1 MNGEFAIS
9 LDPDNWDAL
18 RTQAHRMLDD
28 MFDHLASITERPLWQ
43 HLPADAR
50 HTQFRQPLPHAPQAL
65 ENVHAEF
72 MQHILPYTLGNIHPG
87 FMGWVHGGG
96 TPVGMVAEMLAAG
109 INANLGGRDHAPI
122 EVERQIT
129 HWMRELFGFPAAASG
144 LFVTGTSMANLIAVI
159 IAKTCALGAETRHAG
174 LGEAGIRLRA
184 YTSTDA
190 HNCISKAMAVVGL
203 GSDALRRIGVDADHR
218 MNLAE
223 LAATVAADRAAG
235 YVPFLVVGTAG
246 SVNVGAIDDLNA
258 LADFAHTEG
267 LWLHVDGA
275 FGALAR
281 LSPEI
286 APQLDGIERVDSIAF
301 DFHKWGQV
309 PYDAGFVL
317 VRDGELH
324 RRAFAEN
331 ADYLQNHEHGMAAG
345 APWPCDFGPDLSRGF
360 RALKTWFTLKTYG
373 ADALGNV
380 ISSSC
385 RLAQQLAARIDAE
398 AELERLAPVALNI
411 VCFRYVA
418 PTLDAEATNA
428 LNTRLVIDL
437 QEAGRVA
444 PSSTRIRG
452 QVAIRAALVNHRTSE
467 ADIEALIDA
476 TLHQGRLRLAA
487 LSPSLPPTA

>member
-1 MNGEFAIS
+1 
-9 LDPDNWDAL
+9 
-18 RTQAHRMLDD
+18 MLDD
-28 MFDHLASITERPLWQ
+28 MFDYLSSITERPLWQ
-43 HLPADAR
+43 HLPAEAR
-50 HTQFRQPLPHAPQAL
+50 ETCFRQALPHAPQAL
-65 ENVHAEF
+65 ESVHREF
-72 MQHILPYTLGNIHPG
+72 MQQILPYTLGNIHPG
-87 FMGWVHGGG
+87 FMGWVQGGG
-96 TPVGMVAEMLAAG
+96 TPVGMLAEMLAAG

-129 HWMRELFGFPAAASG
+129 HWMRELFAFPPNASG

-159 IAKTCALGAETRHAG
+159 IAKTRALGPETRRAG
-174 LGEAGIRLRA
+174 LGETGIKLRA

-203 GSDALRRIGVDADHR
+203 GSDAMRRIGVDADHR
-218 MNLAE
+218 MNLQE
-223 LAATVAADRAAG
+223 LADAVAADRAAG
-235 YVPFLVVGTAG
+235 YTPFLVVGTAG
-246 SVNVGAIDDLNA
+246 SVNVGAIDDLDA
-258 LADFAHTEG
+258 LADFAQSQG

-286 APQLDGIERVDSIAF
+286 APQLAGIERVDSIAF

-345 APWPCDFGPDLSRGF
+345 APWPCDFGPDLSRSF
-360 RALKTWFTLKTYG
+360 RALKTWFTLKAYG
-373 ADALGNV
+373 ADAMGEV
-380 ISSSC
+380 ISTSC
-385 RLAQQLAARIDAE
+385 RLAKKLAERIKAE
-398 AELERLAPVALNI
+398 PELELLAPVALNI
-411 VCFRYVA
+411 VCFRYLA
-418 PTLDAEATNA
+418 PALDAEATNA

-452 QVAIRAALVNHRTSE
+452 QVAIRAALVNHRTTE
-467 ADIEALIDA
+467 ADIDALIEA
-476 TLHQGRLRLAA
+476 TLHHGRLRTQPA
-487 LSPSLPPTA
+487 